1 MCTIKDQGVMQE
13 LTTSCTTT
21 LQLFKNESIL
31 FKSISC
37 LLACVCCKIVACSLV
52 VACTYGT
59 W

>member
-37 LLACVCCKIVACSLV
+37 LCVLYVVACSLV